1 MHAFSPNST
10 VTQGIAV
17 RGPCHR
23 RLRAINRVG
32 ITNIRD
38 PWIVATRKLD
48 HAFADHS
55 CLVSQVLP
63 ICSLRTNDGVQESGP
78 VALSSLSLFNTWG
91 FPASYPRRILWINT
105 TPPARTYPS
114 IACGKGCS
122 QRLSKECGFKV
133 SVSDITT

>member
-23 RLRAINRVG
+23 QLRAINGVG

-38 PWIVATRKLD
+38 SWVVATRELD

-55 CLVSQVLP
+55 CFVSQVLP
-63 ICSLRTNDGVQESGP
+63 ICCSERMTAYRRVDQKSGA
-78 VALSSLSLFNTWG
+78 ALSAFSLFNARG
-91 FPASYPRRILWINT
+91 FPNT
-105 TPPARTYPS
+105 Y
-114 IACGKGCS
+114 CGS
-122 QRLSKECGFKV
+122 STQTLEM
-133 SVSDITT
+133 

>member
-1 MHAFSPNST
+1 LFTRTLRAVQFLSVQAFSPNST

-23 RLRAINRVG
+23 RLRAINGVG

-38 PWIVATRKLD
+38 SWVVATRKLD

-78 VALSSLSLFNTWG
+78 EIW
-91 FPASYPRRILWINT
+91 RR
-105 TPPARTYPS
+105 AVRV
-114 IACGKGCS
+114 
-122 QRLSKECGFKV
+122 FV
-133 SVSDITT
+133 V